1 MYNTAKKQ
9 VWYGELRT
17 SKGNAVVIHDN
28 QLPDASPGRIYLYN
42 TDRKAIV
49 EYVEDIV
56 RVNLHELDDAGCKAA
71 ESTFAAEWKAARAV
85 FMEKHQARISLSNI
99 KESAPV
105 RKAKVEVEP
114 EVESSAADFDDD
126 WSDDFDD

>member
-17 SKGNAVVIHDN
+17 SRGNAVVIHDN
-28 QLPDASPGRIYLYN
+28 QLPDASSGRIYLYN
-42 TDRKAIV
+42 TERKAII

-56 RVNLHELDDAGCKAA
+56 KVNLHELDDAGLKAA
-71 ESTFAAEWKAARAV
+71 EAQFGAEWKAARAE
-85 FMEKHQARISLSNI
+85 FMEKHHARVELSNI
-99 KESAPV
+99 KETAPV
-105 RKAKVEVEP
+105 RKAKPEPEP
-114 EVESSAADFDDD
+114 EVESLGADFDDD